1 MSAQPNTADL
11 AAMRQQQVAPREA
24 SMPAVA
30 PGFGSLQSFEL
41 MQRAAKL
48 LSSSTLVPAAYRA
61 FDEKKGDNPPASQ
74 RDEMPAPPAGDDEV
88 PF

>member
-1 MSAQPNTADL
+1 MSAQTNTADL

-61 FDEKKGDNPPASQ
+61 YDDKKGENPNALANCVVSLN
-74 RDEMPAPPAGDDEV
+74 MAGLPCHVE
-88 PF
+88 